1 MTGFL
6 DIASTS
12 SVQAVQHANG
22 SDEFCA
28 RLRGTRAFDHF
39 TQLEAQFI
47 TQHDSFYMATVSETG
62 WPYVQHRGGPAGF
75 LRVLDDQTLGFAD
88 FRGNRQYISVGNLSA
103 DDRVCLMLMDYTH
116 SRSLKIYA
124 HTEARDLGADQALA
138 DRLAIPDYAAKPER
152 ALLLH
157 LEAFDWNCSQHITPR
172 FSAAELERALLPVRQ
187 RMEQLES
194 ENGTLRQMLAATNK
208 Q

>member
-1 MTGFL
+1 L
-6 DIASTS
+6 K
-12 SVQAVQHANG
+12 
-22 SDEFCA
+22 
-28 RLRGTRAFDHF
+28 GTRAFDHF

-47 TQHDSFYMATVSETG
+47 AERDSFYMATVSETG

-88 FRGNRQYISVGNLSA
+88 FRGNRQYISIGNLSA
-103 DDRVCLMLMDYTH
+103 DDRVCLILMDYSH
-116 SRSLKIYA
+116 SRRLKIYA
-124 HTEARDLGADQALA
+124 RTEARDLDADQALA

-187 RMEQLES
+187 RMQQLES
-194 ENGTLRQMLAATNK
+194 ENGMLRQMFAHTNK